1 MSSSSSSIKS
11 FTTFCS
17 SLLILLLFHL
27 GCFFFTT
34 STNRNHHQHDHD
46 IHHLPNS
53 SSNKKRKINPYFSP
67 ISSFNART
75 SNSNNKTRKS
85 ISSSWCFIKKIFSF
99 KKHINHDKT
108 TTSPAPS
115 LSATRTTTTTT
126 SASVTTQR
134 PRPTRNIVDDVL
146 SNSPSRKRRT
156 PSSSSIAMSLDSEFS
171 LIDHRSF
178 PLRNDIFP
186 CPTCGEI
193 FQKPQLVEHHQS
205 IKHAVTELHDDDSSK
220 NIVTIIF
227 KTGWN
232 NPMKNPPT
240 IDRILKIHNSPKILS
255 RFEEYKELVKSKES
269 RRSSGNRRR
278 DERCIADGNELLRFH
293 CSTFICNLGHNGK
306 SSICSQQYCNVCGI
320 IRSGFSPKLDGI
332 STVSSS
338 WRAHVSFPEEL
349 EKEFAFM
356 NIKRVMLVCRVIA
369 GRIGEA
375 GAGGIV
381 EKGESAGFDSVL
393 GVGCGGGA
401 NSKIDEE
408 DLLVFNPRA
417 VLPCFAIVY
426 NV

>member
-1 MSSSSSSIKS
+1 MSSSSSSSIKS
-11 FTTFCS
+11 FTTFFS
-17 SLLILLLFHL
+17 SLLVLLLFHL
-27 GCFFFTT
+27 GCFFFP
-34 STNRNHHQHDHD
+34 TNNHHHQHDHD
-46 IHHLPNS
+46 HHLQNS
-53 SSNKKRKINPYFSP
+53 SSKKRKINPYFSP
-67 ISSFNART
+67 LSSYSARK
-75 SNSNNKTRKS
+75 SNNGNKPRKS
-85 ISSSWCFIKKIFSF
+85 LSSSWGFIKKIFTF
-99 KKHINHDKT
+99 RKHSNHDRT
-108 TTSPAPS
+108 ISPSS
-115 LSATRTTTTTT
+115 LSTTRT
-126 SASVTTQR
+126 SASVTTQPPQ
-134 PRPTRNIVDDVL
+134 PRNVVL
-146 SNSPSRKRRT
+146 SNSPTRKRRT

-193 FQKPQLVEHHQS
+193 FQKPQQVEQHQS

-232 NPMKNPPT
+232 NPINNPPT
-240 IDRILKIHNSPKILS
+240 IDRILKIHNSSKILS
-255 RFEEYKELVKSKES
+255 RFEEYREVVKSKES
-269 RRSSGNRRR
+269 RRSGGNRRR

-293 CSTFICNLGHNGK
+293 CSTFICNLGQNGK

-320 IRSGFSPKLDGI
+320 IRSGFSPKMDGI

-369 GRIGEA
+369 GRIGET
-375 GAGGIV
+375 GGGGGIL
-381 EKGESAGFDSVL
+381 EKGELAGFDSVL
-393 GVGCGGGA
+393 GGGCGGA
-401 NSKIDEE
+401 IDEE
-408 DLLVFNPRA
+408 ELLVYNPRA
-417 VLPCFAIVY
+417 VLPCFAIIY